1 MGDAMDAI
9 LEQWERERPDL
20 DLWAMGVNGRVA
32 RLRHRL
38 QQANRDFYAGHGLEN
53 HEFDMLATLRR
64 SGAPYR
70 LTAGALLKASL
81 VTSGAITN
89 RIDRLEGKGLVE
101 RVRDSGDRRSVLI
114 QLTPEGL
121 ELIDGLMGPHV
132 DNVTRMLS
140 ALPPERREQFDAAL
154 RLLLE
159 SLEDAPED

>member
-9 LEQWERERPDL
+9 LEQWAHERPDL
-20 DLWAMGVNGRVA
+20 DTWAMGVNGRLA

-38 QQANRDFYAGHGLEN
+38 QQANRDFYAEHGLEN

-70 LTAGALLKASL
+70 LTPGGLLKASL

-89 RIDRLEGKGLVE
+89 RIDKLEAKGLVE
-101 RVRDSGDRRSVLI
+101 RVRDAADRRSVFI

-132 DNVTRMLS
+132 ANVSRMLS
-140 ALPPERREQFDAAL
+140 ALTPERREQFDASL
-154 RLLLE
+154 RILLE
-159 SLEDAPED
+159 ALDDTSID